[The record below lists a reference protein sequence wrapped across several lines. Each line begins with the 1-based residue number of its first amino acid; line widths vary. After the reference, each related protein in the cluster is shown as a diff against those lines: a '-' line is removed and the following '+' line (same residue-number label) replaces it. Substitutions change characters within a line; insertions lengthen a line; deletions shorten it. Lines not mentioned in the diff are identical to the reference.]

1 MSPTHRHHHEG
12 ERLWGLGLLAAILS
26 WFEEFLNT
34 INGLA
39 LMIGAGIA
47 VTDLLTDGQLSR
59 LSDAFVYAWAV
70 SQALGI
76 EVQLL
81 SAFARARQAQ
91 RTGATGAMIGWLFLG
106 VILLLVT
113 FLAGYVYSLV
123 RTEHISTDLAL
134 AQLGISTFAFLGVR
148 ALLAAGLVALSGW
161 TSYVSTPTVPRSADE
176 EVAAIERQ
184 AKVAAAKAQYRRQQ
198 AANVVGIA
206 KAAATAAFSREDHEN
221 DLGSPA
227 AADDDESGETNGL
240 DGEPATPMTGN
251 PTAAVLSEATR
262 WGNKRSKR
270 IFTFSEARRL
280 RQAKENGS
288 AERRVFAFLE
298 RHPDASLSQIVDATG
313 VGKAT
318 AAKYRQAFRQ
328 RQASE
333 NVAQ

>member
-1 MSPTHRHHHEG
+1 MSPTHRHDHDAAT
-12 ERLWGLGLLAAILS
+12 LWGLGVLATVLH

-39 LMIGAGIA
+39 LMLGAGIA

-59 LSDAFVYAWAV
+59 LSDGFIYTWAI

-81 SAFARARQAQ
+81 SAFARARRAQ

-123 RTEHISTDLAL
+123 RTEHISTDVAL

-161 TSYVSTPTVPRSADE
+161 TRYVGAPKVLRSADE
-176 EVAAIERQ
+176 EIAAIERQ
-184 AKVAAAKAQYRRQQ
+184 AKIAAAKAQYRQQQ
-198 AANVVGIA
+198 AVNAVGIA
-206 KAAATAAFSREDHEN
+206 KAAATAAFGHDHSGDGEDA
-221 DLGSPA
+221 G
-227 AADDDESGETNGL
+227 AADDEPDASNGSNNQS
-240 DGEPATPMTGN
+240 DASATGVTTSAMPGD
-251 PTAAVLSEATR
+251 AASR
-262 WGNKRSKR
+262 WANKPSKR
-270 IFTFSEARRL
+270 IFTFSEARRF

-318 AAKYRQAFRQ
+318 ATKYRQAFRQ
-328 RQASE
+328 RQANE
-333 NVAQ
+333 KAAH